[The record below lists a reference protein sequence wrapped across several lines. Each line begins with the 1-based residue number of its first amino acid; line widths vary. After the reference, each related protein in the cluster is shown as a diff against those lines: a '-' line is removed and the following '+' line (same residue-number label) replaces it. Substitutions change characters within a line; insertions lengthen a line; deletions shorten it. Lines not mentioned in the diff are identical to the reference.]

1 MLRWILCILV
11 VLWINTGI
19 INAIIGFIISSVV
32 VLYHRVCYICH
43 WKNTESINM
52 NIESINGKEYSSKK
66 NARVV

>member
-32 VLYHRVCYICH
+32 VVLSIIGYVIFATGRIPRV
-43 WKNTESINM
+43 
-52 NIESINGKEYSSKK
+52 
-66 NARVV
+66 